1 MQNVPFTSRSRV
13 CGCAAQVQVRGNTKD
28 RLLLGG
34 LIIVGLPLVICS
46 VALAR
51 LAFEPSLGHYPWAH
65 MTIEACLNV
74 LWVLLALS
82 VVVHWVTPGPKGRR
96 GRLGGLV
103 SLAFVLSLLFPVI
116 SANDDA
122 AQFDL
127 INDAKSLQSITL
139 SLKNDKQAR
148 HAAGF
153 VAVPAVPA
161 VQLHSV
167 HPLAFDLV
175 VEPAPA
181 VNVAIPGADTGNH
194 SPPLC

>member
-1 MQNVPFTSRSRV
+1 MLV
-13 CGCAAQVQVRGNTKD
+13 GCAAQVQVRGNTKD

-46 VALAR
+46 VAWAH
-51 LAFEPSLGHYPWAH
+51 LAFEPSLGRYSWAH
-65 MTIEACLNV
+65 MTIEASLNL

-82 VVVHWVTPGPKGRR
+82 VVVHCMTSGPKERR

-103 SLAFVLSLLFPVI
+103 SLAFLLSLLFPVI

-122 AQFDL
+122 AQLDL

-139 SLKNDKQAR
+139 ISEPAKQAR

-153 VAVPAVPA
+153 VVVPALPA

-167 HPLAFDLV
+167 HPLAFDLI